1 MCYVVEFLVYVSAV
15 LSQRIIL
22 SAEPELEELTM
33 RAHGTQPVSFI
44 YLISV
49 QQKEGK
55 IRNERITRQGR

>member
-1 MCYVVEFLVYVSAV
+1 MYVAAV

-22 SAEPELEELTM
+22 SAEPELEEL
-33 RAHGTQPVSFI
+33 RAHSTQTVSFI